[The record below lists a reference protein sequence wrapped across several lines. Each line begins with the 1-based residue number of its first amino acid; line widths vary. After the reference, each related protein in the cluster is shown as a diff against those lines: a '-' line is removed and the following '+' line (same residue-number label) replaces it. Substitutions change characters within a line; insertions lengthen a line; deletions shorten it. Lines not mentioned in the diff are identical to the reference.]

1 MSQLE
6 LGQATIVYD
15 DPEEGQTEE
24 TVENEQLVYARD
36 HWMVRSGTDDQ
47 GNDLMKQIPKER
59 VHYVERNVERFEEEA
74 STIKRRVESMA
85 RDLRQ
90 RLPVDVGEGG
100 GARRSRGG
108 RSGRGQEPP
117 EESTKI
123 HIEESDES
131 R

>member
-1 MSQLE
+1 MTQLE

-15 DPEEGQTEE
+15 DPEEGETEE

-47 GNDLMKQIPKER
+47 GNDLMKQIPRDR

-90 RLPVDVGEGG
+90 KLPVDVGEGG
-100 GARRSRGG
+100 RTRRG
-108 RSGRGQEPP
+108 RSARGEEPP

-123 HIEESDES
+123 HIEGSEES

>member
-1 MSQLE
+1 MSELE

-15 DPEEGQTEE
+15 HPEEGQIDE
-24 TVENEQLVYARD
+24 TVDNEQLVYARD
-36 HWMVRSGTDDQ
+36 HWMVRSGTDDH

-74 STIKRRVESMA
+74 STIKRRVESVA
-85 RDLRQ
+85 RDLRE

-100 GARRSRGG
+100 RSRRG
-108 RSGRGQEPP
+108 RRRGEAPP

-123 HIEESDES
+123 HIEESEGS
-131 R
+131 N

>member
-24 TVENEQLVYARD
+24 TVDNEQLVYARD

-59 VHYVERNVERFEEEA
+59 VHYVERNVQRFEEEA
-74 STIKRRVESMA
+74 STIRHRVESVA
-85 RDLRQ
+85 RDLQ
-90 RLPVDVGEGG
+90 RKIPMDVG
-100 GARRSRGG
+100 SGG
-108 RSGRGQEPP
+108 RSGRGRGGRGGRGQESP

-123 HIEESDES
+123 HIEESNES
-131 R
+131 Q